1 MISSQKYA
9 LSTSYQAER
18 ISTVTPV
25 FGEFQRVGSKWVVE
39 NAVNRTA
46 FHAAGFSICENW
58 KNLGPHHVGD
68 RLYFGEL
75 DPESL
80 ETNIEATCE
89 NT

>member
-1 MISSQKYA
+1 MRPTFAI
-9 LSTSYQAER
+9 
-18 ISTVTPV
+18 IPV
-25 FGEFQRVGSKWVVE
+25 FDEFQRVGSNWVP
-39 NAVNRTA
+39 NAEAPLN
-46 FHAAGFSICENW
+46 AAGFSICENW

>member
-1 MISSQKYA
+1 MRPTFAI
-9 LSTSYQAER
+9 
-18 ISTVTPV
+18 IPV
-25 FGEFQRVGSKWVVE
+25 FDEFQRVGSNWVPMWE
-39 NAVNRTA
+39 APLN
-46 FHAAGFSICENW
+46 AAGFSICENW
-58 KNLGPHHVGD
+58 KNLGPHQVGD